1 LTLATATVV
10 DGETVRAVVLQEG
23 YTPVIFPRG
32 GKLWMRLVAPFV
44 LGKMT
49 KNSLRGMV
57 RGVPQVVK

>member
-1 LTLATATVV
+1 
-10 DGETVRAVVLQEG
+10 
-23 YTPVIFPRG
+23 
-32 GKLWMRLVAPFV
+32 MRLVAPFV